1 MDNLFVKYSAE
12 KHVSYEW
19 IGDPAH
25 NDGVRYIA
33 AGMGFNPICDHTLY
47 LKRLMNNLSEDYDEF
62 YLNEADRTFDEWRK
76 TMYDWTKDM
85 ESSYDYTLRKIYA
98 S

>member
-1 MDNLFVKYSAE
+1 
-12 KHVSYEW
+12 
-19 IGDPAH
+19 
-25 NDGVRYIA
+25 
-33 AGMGFNPICDHTLY
+33 MGFNPICDHTLY